1 MPSWETFWRDTN
13 SMGKW
18 FSKEVKNVNSE
29 TVIVAAGNKSDSVV
43 DHDAVQYGIFSL
55 MLCVLISIAV
65 YTFVKRVINWAKKM
79 ERRLKAVET
88 TLVSVRVENSSK

>member
-1 MPSWETFWRDTN
+1 
-13 SMGKW
+13 MGKW

-29 TVIVAAGNKSDSVV
+29 TVIVAAGNKDSVV
-43 DHDAVQYGIFSL
+43 DHDAVQYGIFTL
-55 MLCVLISIAV
+55 MLCVLISVAV
-65 YTFVKRVINWAKKM
+65 YTFVKRVVNWAKKM